1 MEVQEIK
8 MRNRIKQFNILLL
21 LPCLIAVLLFQ
32 MPAYAKEKEYCTASI
47 PIEITVLGNSVPSG
61 MEYKVVLKS
70 ENETNPMPDI
80 KEITIK
86 ENGSAEF
93 GPMNYTEPG
102 KYVYSVY
109 QQAGSA
115 EHFTYDNTIYTVTVS
130 IENDG
135 NGGLKSGIFATK
147 NNSSDKA
154 DKIVFSN
161 SYDLVTKPAETMT
174 SQKETVLEEPTI
186 LKETKPAKETNS
198 PTGNNT
204 PVNAPKTGER
214 IIGAVV
220 VGIVGLSMLIMSMV
234 MNKKRKER

>member
-1 MEVQEIK
+1 M
-8 MRNRIKQFNILLL
+8 KQFNILLI

-32 MPAYAKEKEYCTASI
+32 MPAYAKEREYCTASI
-47 PIEITVLGNSVPSG
+47 PIEISVLGNSVPSG

-93 GPMNYTEPG
+93 GPMTYTEPG

-109 QQAGSA
+109 QQAGNA
-115 EHFTYDNTIYTVTVS
+115 EHFTYDSTIYTVTVS

-135 NGGLKSGIFATK
+135 NGSLKSGIFATK
-147 NNSSDKA
+147 NNSTDKV

-161 SYDLVTKPAETMT
+161 SYELVTKPTETIT
-174 SQKETVLEEPTI
+174 PQKETVLEEPTI
-186 LKETKPAKETNS
+186 LKETKPAKETKVPTNS

-204 PVNAPKTGER
+204 PANAPKTGER

-220 VGIVGLSMLIMSMV
+220 VGIVGICMLIMSMV
-234 MNKKRKER
+234 MNKKRKEEK